1 MDRELRLSV
10 TKMIQAA
17 MTREK
22 ANGGGLV
29 GSALHRVSGLS
40 IAGSATIPST
50 TTAAS
55 YLCVALAIMQVNL
68 SGIFDVKISG
78 AVTGITTGDSVDYAV
93 TTDSALA
100 SAVPV
105 VTGGTAFGSSPAND
119 GSTIATRLFT
129 NNSTVGGITYTNGV
143 VGAPGHTMFDT
154 GAQVAVTTA
163 LNQMFSF
170 DMSVGSAIVAASG
183 AITPFTKGQLALIG
197 LYTKLNA
204 ATVTWQGL
212 TVDISERYV

>member
-1 MDRELRLSV
+1 MDREMRRETIKIVQSML
-10 TKMIQAA
+10 TKQN
-17 MTREK
+17 

-55 YLCVALAIMQVNL
+55 YLCVMLAIMQVNL
-68 SGIFDVKISG
+68 SGIFDVKITG
-78 AVTGITTGDSVDYAV
+78 AVTGITSGDSVDYLVSA
-93 TTDSALA
+93 DSALV

-105 VTGGTAFGSSPAND
+105 VTGGTAFGSAPAND
-119 GSTIATRLFT
+119 GSAVATRMFT
-129 NNSTVGGITYTNGV
+129 NNATVGGITYTNGV

-170 DMSVGSAIVAASG
+170 DMSVGSALVAASG